1 MVLKTGLQERDW
13 KMSEKVV
20 SAGLDVSKQWIDAA
34 IWRPGL
40 RDRCLK
46 RFEQTAEGYQALG
59 AWLTEHQVGRVGL
72 EASGGYEVG
81 PMDALQALGF
91 EVFRLN
97 AQRVRQFAKAKG
109 RLAKTD
115 KVDAW
120 VIAQAV
126 VVLPDE
132 EAQAPQRRRDLDAL
146 VEYLTYRRRLLDW
159 ITDCANQLE
168 HLTNPTLRENVS
180 ADRARFRTQV
190 IALDKTLAALVAQAG
205 PLSDLAKRL
214 RTAKGVGPV
223 LAQTLIA
230 LLPELGQ
237 VSRQA
242 IASLAGVAPFDDDSG
257 KRVGER
263 HIKGGRQ
270 AVRDALYMAA
280 LSAMRHNP
288 PIKALA
294 ERLAGKKP
302 KVIIVACMRKL
313 LVILNAMVR
322 DGQDWRDPAKAT

>member
-1 MVLKTGLQERDW
+1 
-13 KMSEKVV
+13 MSEKVK
-20 SAGLDVSKQWIDAA
+20 SAGLDVSKEWIDAA

-40 RDRCLK
+40 REKCVE
-46 RFEQTAEGYQALG
+46 RFDQTREGYAALG
-59 AWLTEHQVGRVGL
+59 AWLTQHQVGRVGL
-72 EASGGYEVG
+72 EASGGYEIAA
-81 PMDALQALGF
+81 MDALQALGF

-109 RLAKTD
+109 RLAKSD
-115 KVDAW
+115 KVDAL

-132 EAQAPQRRRDLDAL
+132 EAQAPQRRCDLDAL
-146 VEYLTYRRRLLDW
+146 VEHLTYRRRLLAW

-168 HLTNPTLRENVS
+168 HLTDQMLRDYVI
-180 ADRARFRTQV
+180 ADRTRFRLQL
-190 IALDKTLAALVAQAG
+190 IALDKALAALLAQAG
-205 PLSDLAKRL
+205 PMSDLAKRL

-223 LAQTLIA
+223 LVKTLIA
-230 LLPELGQ
+230 LLPELGHM
-237 VSRQA
+237 SRHA
-242 IASLAGVAPFDDDSG
+242 IASLVGVAPFDEDSG
-257 KRVGER
+257 KRTGER

-270 AVRDALYMAA
+270 TVRDVLYMAA

-288 PIKALA
+288 PIKAFA
-294 ERLAGKKP
+294 QRLAGKKP

-322 DGQDWRDPAKAT
+322 DGQDWRDPAKATT

>member
-1 MVLKTGLQERDW
+1 
-13 KMSEKVV
+13 MSEKVI

-34 IWRPGL
+34 IWRAGS
-40 RDRCLK
+40 RDRCVK
-46 RFEQTAEGYQALG
+46 RFDQTPAGFDALA
-59 AWLTEHQVGRVGL
+59 AWLVQHQVGRIGL
-72 EASGGYEVG
+72 EASGGYEIG
-81 PMDALQALGF
+81 AMDALQALGL

-109 RLAKTD
+109 RLAKSD
-115 KVDAW
+115 KVDAF

-132 EAQAPQRRRDLDAL
+132 EAQASMRRRDLDPL
-146 VEYLTYRRRLLDW
+146 VEYLTYRRRLRDW

-168 HLTNPTLRENVS
+168 HLYIPKLREKVS
-180 ADRARFRTQV
+180 ADRERLKMQL
-190 IALDKTLAALVAQAG
+190 IALDKDLAALVAEAG
-205 PLSDLAKRL
+205 PWSDVAKRL
-214 RTAKGVGPV
+214 RTMKGVGPV
-223 LAQTLIA
+223 LVQTLIA

-257 KRVGER
+257 KRTGER

-270 AVRDALYMAA
+270 AVRDVLYMAT
-280 LSAMRHNP
+280 LSAMRYNP
-288 PIKALA
+288 TIKAFA

-313 LVILNAMVR
+313 LVTLNAMLR
-322 DGQDWRDPAKAT
+322 DQQDWRDPAKAT